1 MGIQSPD
8 KLFLRKWDLVIF
20 DHAVQT
26 ALSKQTTLQKC
37 PFLDL
42 YHRAKSI
49 DTIEQISWIIA
60 DNVPYP

>member
-26 ALSKQTTLQKC
+26 ALEKQTTLQKC

-49 DTIEQISWIIA
+49 DTIDLISWIIA